1 VDYFRR
7 GPHFM
12 AVSSVGKG
20 GKMRK
25 LAMATTIALLAFV
38 AMLVQPA
45 VAGGPLDE
53 QKGFNCGVFDANG
66 AYVITTNSHWIVY
79 SSGKG
84 VLTCN
89 ASGPAPA
96 SGKSFNVL
104 GELCGGLDGRFT
116 TQTKRRV
123 SRNGDVQLV
132 CTFDGAAVPT
142 LARTSGG
149 VAGNG

>member
-1 VDYFRR
+1 
-7 GPHFM
+7 M
-12 AVSSVGKG
+12 AVSSEGRG

-53 QKGFNCGVFDANG
+53 QRGFLCGVYDANG
-66 AYVITTNSHWIVY
+66 GFVITTNTHWIVY

-104 GELCGGLDGRFT
+104 GEPCLGVDFRVT

-123 SRNGDVQLV
+123 SRNGDLQLV
-132 CTFDGAAVPT
+132 CTFEGSVVPT
-142 LARTSGG
+142 LARSSGG
-149 VAGNG
+149 AVGNG

>member
-1 VDYFRR
+1 MDYFRR
-7 GPHFM
+7 GLQVL
-12 AVSSVGKG
+12 AVGSEGRG
-20 GKMRK
+20 GTMRK

-38 AMLVQPA
+38 AILVQPA

-53 QKGFNCGVFDANG
+53 QKGFYCGVLDANG
-66 AYVITTNSHWIVY
+66 GLVITTNTHWIVY

-104 GELCGGLDGRFT
+104 GEECFGLDFRVT

-123 SRNGDVQLV
+123 SRNGDLQLV
-132 CTFDGAAVPT
+132 CTFAGAANPT
-142 LARTSGG
+142 LARSSGG
-149 VAGNG
+149 AVGNG